1 MSLKLVAAA
10 LAVALPIVACTAASG
25 EDERSANANL
35 TTAAASAS
43 SSSPTAPATPEPNE
57 IHWLRDSSEYRA
69 ATRQAYTLATS
80 LVVAKAAAHADTTG
94 DWGVIVDADET
105 VLDNS
110 QFEKEGWEQG
120 VGYTPARWSAW
131 VQRKEAKA
139 VPGAIA
145 FTKKVHDLGGK
156 VVVVTNRSA
165 ADCPATQDNLTS
177 LGVTFDLA
185 LCQTDTSD
193 KNPRFQAVQAGTA
206 APGFG
211 AVDVALWV
219 GDNILDFP
227 SLSQSILTADDSA
240 YDVFANRFVVIPNPM
255 YGSWQGN
262 PVR

>member
-1 MSLKLVAAA
+1 MSLKLTATAFV
-10 LAVALPIVACTAASG
+10 VLPLIACS
-25 EDERSANANL
+25 
-35 TTAAASAS
+35 AAASADGETS
-43 SSSPTAPATPEPNE
+43 AAAQAADSTSTNPAPATPEPDT
-57 IHWLRDSSEYRA
+57 IHWVRDSSEYQA
-69 ATRQAYTLATS
+69 ATRQAYALATS
-80 LVVAKAAAHADTTG
+80 LIVAKASTHGGG

-110 QFEKEGWEQG
+110 QFEKEGWQQG

-139 VPGAIA
+139 VPGSAA
-145 FTKKVHDLGGK
+145 FTQRVHALGGK
-156 VVVVTNRSA
+156 VVVVTNRAA
-165 ADCPATQDNLTS
+165 ADCPATEENLQN
-177 LGVTFDLA
+177 LNVEFDLA
-185 LCQTDTSD
+185 LCQTDPNVSD

-211 AVDVALWV
+211 AVDVLMWL

-227 SLSQSILTADDSA
+227 SLSQSILTGGDPAYGDFAD
-240 YDVFANRFVVIPNPM
+240 RFVIIPNPM